1 MQATILS
8 PLYFC
13 PMGKAICMLVRPLL
27 RQKPCLGR
35 FTFRGGGLKARKRYV
50 APYSPPS
57 EPPPPY
63 STDRGGGGE
72 VKIVQCPTHCPTH
85 CLQMFVLNLPT
96 SKVHISL
103 QKLLKIDDKAKDKIM

>member
-1 MQATILS
+1 
-8 PLYFC
+8 
-13 PMGKAICMLVRPLL
+13 MGKAICMLVRPLL

-85 CLQMFVLNLPT
+85 CPKTVSKKFADVYNQLTP
-96 SKVHISL
+96 KVHISL
-103 QKLLKIDDKAKDKIM
+103 QKLLKIDGKAKDKIM